1 MVLNYWLSTLG
12 LAFLNQIG
20 TQYHFLAEW
29 TCMGIDY
36 QCFDHKDNPDG
47 DFLCPE
53 YSRYYGRDRHWYLLL
68 VQGTSEANLY
78 WIRYYVTNNWWC
90 NIQVYFG
97 KGQFKTQPRKI
108 PILSVWEKEVI
119 CTSIH
124 VLFINFLLHLYNYS
138 MKRNLVMDVSDAIL
152 KETLPRKQ

>member
-1 MVLNYWLSTLG
+1 MTITFVYMVLNYWLSTLG

-53 YSRYYGRDRHWYLLL
+53 YSRYYGRDCHWYLLL

-90 NIQVYFG
+90 NIWVYFG
-97 KGQFKTQPRKI
+97 KGQFKTQPRKYQSC
-108 PILSVWEKEVI
+108 LFEKKKWYV
-119 CTSIH
+119 H
-124 VLFINFLLHLYNYS
+124 QYMYYLLNFCYIY
-138 MKRNLVMDVSDAIL
+138 IIIQW
-152 KETLPRKQ
+152 KEIW

>member
-1 MVLNYWLSTLG
+1 MTITFVYMVLNYWLSTLG

-68 VQGTSEANLY
+68 VQGTSEANL
-78 WIRYYVTNNWWC
+78 IESDTTLPIIGDV
-90 NIQVYFG
+90 IFKFILG
-97 KGQFKTQPRKI
+97 KGNSKHNQ
-108 PILSVWEKEVI
+108 EKYQSCPFEKKKWYL
-119 CTSIH
+119 H
-124 VLFINFLLHLYNYS
+124 QYMYYLLNFCYIY
-138 MKRNLVMDVSDAIL
+138 IIIQW
-152 KETLPRKQ
+152 KEIW